1 MKYSD
6 DNGKQMADLKVDVEA
21 VINSRIPSYARFIP
35 HTLIQW
41 LKSTICQD
49 ELNGILDRTRGT
61 SGAEFCDAVL
71 KDLNVDYTFKGQRP
85 DPTNPRVLIVCNHPL
100 GGLDGIA
107 MIHWVNSIYGPDM
120 HFIVNDLLTAVKPLS
135 DVFLPINK
143 HGKQSR
149 KATSDIDQCMA
160 GDRPV
165 IMFPAGMVSRKQKD
179 GIKDLKW
186 QKMFINKAVQF
197 KRDIIPV
204 YFDGKNSSFFYNF
217 AKFRTWTGLKFN
229 IEMIYLP
236 REIFRSRNA
245 HFTIIAGKPIPWT
258 RLNGGHSALLE
269 AKAVKKIVYNLKDGL
284 DKQHITDEGTEDN

>member
-1 MKYSD
+1 MNQT
-6 DNGKQMADLKVDVEA
+6 DNSGKTASELKVDVEA
-21 VINSRIPSYARFIP
+21 VIQDRAPSYARFIP
-35 HTLIQW
+35 RPLIQW

-49 ELNGILDRTRGT
+49 ELNGILNRTRGKT
-61 SGAEFCDAVL
+61 GAEFCDAVL
-71 KDLNVDYTFKGQRP
+71 KDLNVSYRFEGQRP
-85 DPTNPRVLIVCNHPL
+85 DPSDSRVLIVCNHPL

-120 HFIVNDLLTAVKPLS
+120 HFIVNDLLTAVKPLN

-149 KATSDIDQCMA
+149 QATSDIDRCMA
-160 GDRPV
+160 GDGPV

-204 YFDGKNSSFFYNF
+204 YFDGQNSSFFYNF

-245 HFTIIAGKPIPWT
+245 RFTIVAGKPIPWE

-269 AKAVKKIVYNLKDGL
+269 AKAVKKIVYSLKDSL
-284 DKQHITDEGTEDN
+284 DKKHISDER